1 MSNRKISLWVKA
13 VLIAVFVIYVLIL
26 PAQDYFRTG
35 FRVLLLIFFTATFIA
50 DLNKYKKNN
59 V

>member
-1 MSNRKISLWVKA
+1 MKYRKISLWVKA
-13 VLIAVFVIYVLIL
+13 VLIVIFVFYVLLL

-50 DLNKYKKNN
+50 DLNKFKNN
-59 V
+59 NV